1 MKAVIMAGG
10 RGTRIAALAG
20 DLPKPMLPI
29 DGRPVLERELGSLRE
44 QGVTDV
50 LITVGHLAPAIME
63 YFGDGSGCSPQTG
76 RPFGVHIE
84 YFVEKEPLGN
94 AGALFRIRDRLD
106 EDFLLLNGDV
116 MFDVDLQRFAAFH
129 KVHGGLATLFT
140 ELIPKF
146 QVGVVEFSV
155 EYFLFIPLTL
165 AMLFD
170 PLSAALGAAT
180 GELVFSEIMLGQ
192 FGGLGELEKF
202 LTVTIGVYI
211 AGRLVKDPRNRALV
225 GVAAITGTAA
235 QLLMG
240 TVVDIL
246 KVQLAV
252 EDFEAVAG
260 LPESVFATEGFAFLN
275 DLLFSGILFCLLP
288 TLYLVPKL
296 YGKIEPLLG
305 MAPRTPESAVSG
317 ISPKAL
323 IVCAVGFVCAIVAE
337 LAATAGMSLIDWEA
351 EWAESG
357 TAMAVG
363 MVAAAAVAIIALLV
377 IKKNAGK
384 KAAVN

>member
-1 MKAVIMAGG
+1 ME
-10 RGTRIAALAG
+10 LAKKQTATQSQK
-20 DLPKPMLPI
+20 LMVF
-29 DGRPVLERELGSLRE
+29 VLTMSL
-44 QGVTDV
+44 
-50 LITVGHLAPAIME
+50 
-63 YFGDGSGCSPQTG
+63 Y
-76 RPFGVHIE
+76 
-84 YFVEKEPLGN
+84 
-94 AGALFRIRDRLD
+94 
-106 EDFLLLNGDV
+106 
-116 MFDVDLQRFAAFH
+116 
-129 KVHGGLATLFT
+129 GLATLFT

-146 QVGVVEFSV
+146 QAGIVEFSV

-211 AGRLVKDPRNRALV
+211 AGRMVKDPRNRKMV
-225 GVAAITGTAA
+225 GLAAITGTGL

-246 KVQLAV
+246 KVQFAV

-275 DLLFSGILFCLLP
+275 DLCFSGILFCLLP
-288 TLYLVPKL
+288 TLFLVPKL

-305 MAPRTPESAVSG
+305 MRPRDEKTWMGG
-317 ISPKAL
+317 ISWKVILGAAAAF
-323 IVCAVGFVCAIVAE
+323 AVAAGAE
-337 LAATAGMSLIDWEA
+337 LLASSGTALVEWEA
-351 EWAESG
+351 SWAESG
-357 TAMAVG
+357 TAMAVA
-363 MVAAAAVAIIALLV
+363 MVAAAAVV
-377 IKKNAGK
+377 IVVLAVLKARSGK
-384 KAAVN
+384 EQAVRK

>member
-1 MKAVIMAGG
+1 MLSTQKN
-10 RGTRIAALAG
+10 AAAQSKKL
-20 DLPKPMLPI
+20 MI
-29 DGRPVLERELGSLRE
+29 FVLSMSL
-44 QGVTDV
+44 
-50 LITVGHLAPAIME
+50 
-63 YFGDGSGCSPQTG
+63 Y
-76 RPFGVHIE
+76 
-84 YFVEKEPLGN
+84 
-94 AGALFRIRDRLD
+94 
-106 EDFLLLNGDV
+106 
-116 MFDVDLQRFAAFH
+116 
-129 KVHGGLATLFT
+129 GLATLFT

-146 QVGVVEFSV
+146 QVGLVEFSV

-202 LTVTIGVYI
+202 LTVTIGVYL
-211 AGRLVKDPRNRALV
+211 AGRLVKDPRNRRMV

-240 TVVDIL
+240 TLVDIA
-246 KVQLAV
+246 KVQFAV

-305 MAPRTPESAVSG
+305 MAPRTAESPAAGLHPRTILLCVVG
-317 ISPKAL
+317 FF
-323 IVCAVGFVCAIVAE
+323 CAVAAE

-357 TAMAVG
+357 TALAVG
-363 MVAAAAVAIIALLV
+363 MVVAAAVAVIALLV
-377 IKKNAGK
+377 MK
-384 KAAVN
+384 KAGERTVAR

>member
-1 MKAVIMAGG
+1 MSITQKQTATQSQKLMIF
-10 RGTRIAALAG
+10 
-20 DLPKPMLPI
+20 
-29 DGRPVLERELGSLRE
+29 VLSMSL
-44 QGVTDV
+44 
-50 LITVGHLAPAIME
+50 
-63 YFGDGSGCSPQTG
+63 Y
-76 RPFGVHIE
+76 
-84 YFVEKEPLGN
+84 
-94 AGALFRIRDRLD
+94 
-106 EDFLLLNGDV
+106 
-116 MFDVDLQRFAAFH
+116 
-129 KVHGGLATLFT
+129 GLATLFT
-140 ELIPKF
+140 ELIPSF
-146 QVGVVEFSV
+146 QVGIVEFSV
-155 EYFLFIPLTL
+155 EFFLFIPLIL

-211 AGRLVKDPRNRALV
+211 AGRLVKDPKNRAMV

-305 MAPRTPESAVSG
+305 MAPRTPDSAVSG

-323 IVCAVGFVCAIVAE
+323 IVCAVGFVAAIAAE
-337 LAATAGMSLIDWEA
+337 LAATAGMSLVDWEA
-351 EWAESG
+351 EWAGNG
-357 TAMAVG
+357 TALALG
-363 MVAAAAVAIIALLV
+363 MVAAAVIAIAALLI
-377 IKKNAGK
+377 IKRNVEK
-384 KAAVN
+384 KAAVK

>member
-1 MKAVIMAGG
+1 MS
-10 RGTRIAALAG
+10 IAQKQTATQSQKL
-20 DLPKPMLPI
+20 MI
-29 DGRPVLERELGSLRE
+29 FVLSMSL
-44 QGVTDV
+44 
-50 LITVGHLAPAIME
+50 
-63 YFGDGSGCSPQTG
+63 Y
-76 RPFGVHIE
+76 
-84 YFVEKEPLGN
+84 
-94 AGALFRIRDRLD
+94 
-106 EDFLLLNGDV
+106 
-116 MFDVDLQRFAAFH
+116 
-129 KVHGGLATLFT
+129 GLATLFT

-240 TVVDIL
+240 TAVDIL

-305 MAPRTPESAVSG
+305 MAPRSAENTIAG
-317 ISPKAL
+317 LSPKA
-323 IVCAVGFVCAIVAE
+323 IVVCVLGFVCAVMAE
-337 LAATAGMSLIDWEA
+337 MAATAGMSLIDWEA

>member
-1 MKAVIMAGG
+1 MS
-10 RGTRIAALAG
+10 IAQKQTATQSQKL
-20 DLPKPMLPI
+20 MI
-29 DGRPVLERELGSLRE
+29 FVLSMSL
-44 QGVTDV
+44 
-50 LITVGHLAPAIME
+50 
-63 YFGDGSGCSPQTG
+63 Y
-76 RPFGVHIE
+76 
-84 YFVEKEPLGN
+84 
-94 AGALFRIRDRLD
+94 
-106 EDFLLLNGDV
+106 
-116 MFDVDLQRFAAFH
+116 
-129 KVHGGLATLFT
+129 GLATLFT

-240 TVVDIL
+240 TAVDIL

-252 EDFEAVAG
+252 EDFAAVAG

-305 MAPRTPESAVSG
+305 MAPRTPDSAVSG

-363 MVAAAAVAIIALLV
+363 MVAAAVVAILALLG

>member
-1 MKAVIMAGG
+1 MSIPQKQTATQSQKLMIF
-10 RGTRIAALAG
+10 
-20 DLPKPMLPI
+20 
-29 DGRPVLERELGSLRE
+29 VLSMSL
-44 QGVTDV
+44 
-50 LITVGHLAPAIME
+50 
-63 YFGDGSGCSPQTG
+63 Y
-76 RPFGVHIE
+76 
-84 YFVEKEPLGN
+84 
-94 AGALFRIRDRLD
+94 
-106 EDFLLLNGDV
+106 
-116 MFDVDLQRFAAFH
+116 
-129 KVHGGLATLFT
+129 GLATLFT

-211 AGRLVKDPRNRALV
+211 AGRLVKDPKNRAMV
-225 GVAAITGTAA
+225 GIAAITGTSA

-305 MAPRTPESAVSG
+305 MAPRTPDSAVSG

-323 IVCAVGFVCAIVAE
+323 VVCAVGFVCAIVAE

-363 MVAAAAVAIIALLV
+363 MIVAAVIAIIALLV
-377 IKKNAGK
+377 IKKNAEK

>member
-1 MKAVIMAGG
+1 MS
-10 RGTRIAALAG
+10 IAQKQTATQSQKL
-20 DLPKPMLPI
+20 MI
-29 DGRPVLERELGSLRE
+29 FVLSMSL
-44 QGVTDV
+44 
-50 LITVGHLAPAIME
+50 
-63 YFGDGSGCSPQTG
+63 Y
-76 RPFGVHIE
+76 
-84 YFVEKEPLGN
+84 
-94 AGALFRIRDRLD
+94 
-106 EDFLLLNGDV
+106 
-116 MFDVDLQRFAAFH
+116 
-129 KVHGGLATLFT
+129 GLATLFT
-140 ELIPKF
+140 ELIPSF
-146 QVGVVEFSV
+146 QVGIVEFSV
-155 EYFLFIPLTL
+155 EFFLFIPLTL

-211 AGRLVKDPRNRALV
+211 AGRLVKDPKNRAMV

-323 IVCAVGFVCAIVAE
+323 IVCAVGFVAAIAAE

-357 TAMAVG
+357 TALAVG
-363 MVAAAAVAIIALLV
+363 MIVAAAVAIIALLV
-377 IKKNAGK
+377 IKKNAEK

>member
-1 MKAVIMAGG
+1 MFMQNSNETSFTFYTAMQDRFTFLCYTGARVREKHKSKWEAITMSTIQNRSA
-10 RGTRIAALAG
+10 TQSQKLMIF
-20 DLPKPMLPI
+20 
-29 DGRPVLERELGSLRE
+29 VLTMSL
-44 QGVTDV
+44 
-50 LITVGHLAPAIME
+50 
-63 YFGDGSGCSPQTG
+63 Y
-76 RPFGVHIE
+76 
-84 YFVEKEPLGN
+84 
-94 AGALFRIRDRLD
+94 
-106 EDFLLLNGDV
+106 
-116 MFDVDLQRFAAFH
+116 
-129 KVHGGLATLFT
+129 GLATLFT

-146 QVGVVEFSV
+146 QVGLVEFSV

-202 LTVTIGVYI
+202 ITVTIGVYI
-211 AGRLVKDPRNRALV
+211 AGRMVKDPSNRVMV

-240 TVVDIL
+240 TIVDIA
-246 KVQLAV
+246 KVQFAV
-252 EDFEAVAG
+252 EDFEAVEG
-260 LPESVFATEGFAFLN
+260 LPESVFATEGFAFCN

-296 YGKIEPLLG
+296 YGKIEPLVG
-305 MAPRTPESAVSG
+305 MQPRTPDSAVSG
-317 ISPKAL
+317 ISPKA
-323 IVCAVGFVCAIVAE
+323 IVVCVIGFVCAVVAE

-357 TAMAVG
+357 TALAAGMLVAAVLAVAVLLVMKKSGKAGAVG
-363 MVAAAAVAIIALLV
+363 
-377 IKKNAGK
+377 
-384 KAAVN
+384 

>member
-1 MKAVIMAGG
+1 MSTVQKN
-10 RGTRIAALAG
+10 AATQSQKL
-20 DLPKPMLPI
+20 MI
-29 DGRPVLERELGSLRE
+29 FVLSMSL
-44 QGVTDV
+44 
-50 LITVGHLAPAIME
+50 
-63 YFGDGSGCSPQTG
+63 Y
-76 RPFGVHIE
+76 
-84 YFVEKEPLGN
+84 
-94 AGALFRIRDRLD
+94 
-106 EDFLLLNGDV
+106 
-116 MFDVDLQRFAAFH
+116 
-129 KVHGGLATLFT
+129 GLATLFT

-146 QVGVVEFSV
+146 QIGLVELSVEF
-155 EYFLFIPLTL
+155 FLFIPLTL

-211 AGRLVKDPRNRALV
+211 AGRMVKDPKNRTMV

-240 TVVDIL
+240 AVVD
-246 KVQLAV
+246 LATRPFAL
-252 EDFEAVAG
+252 EDAEAVAG

-305 MAPRTPESAVSG
+305 MAPRTAQ
-317 ISPKAL
+317 SPVAGLNPKVLA
-323 IVCAVGFVCAIVAE
+323 VCAVGFFCAVVAE

-363 MVAAAAVAIIALLV
+363 MVAAAAVAVAALLV
-377 IKKNAGK
+377 IKKNRERNVTLG
-384 KAAVN
+384 